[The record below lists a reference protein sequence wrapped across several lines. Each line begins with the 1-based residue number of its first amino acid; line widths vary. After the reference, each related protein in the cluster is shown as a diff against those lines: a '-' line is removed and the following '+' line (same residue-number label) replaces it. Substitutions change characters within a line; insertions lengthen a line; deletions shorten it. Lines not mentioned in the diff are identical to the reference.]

1 MFATIQR
8 LIEQE
13 TRVAVANGKLA
24 PDADLYALGLTSFDA
39 IRLLVAV
46 ERAFNVTFPRAA
58 LHSKTMGSIEAIAVS
73 VLAMWQLE
81 MEPPKALRN
90 AA

>member
-13 TRVAVANGKLA
+13 TRVAVADGKLA
-24 PDADLYALGLTSFDA
+24 ADADLYSLGMTSFDA

-46 ERAFNVTFPRAA
+46 EREFQVEFPRDA
-58 LHSKTMGSIEAIAVS
+58 LNRKSMASIEAIAVS
-73 VLAMWQLE
+73 VLALWQLE
-81 MEPPKALRN
+81 MEPPRALRQ